1 MFLPPKPNVANEIDN
16 FIREKFYR
24 TMIEHEYVKPYECM
38 DEEEEQLFSDYV
50 LNKTT

>member
-1 MFLPPKPNVANEIDN
+1 
-16 FIREKFYR
+16 
-24 TMIEHEYVKPYECM
+24 MIEHEYVKPYECM